1 MTTPLTTTIPDH
13 DNTDEKPEWLTIR
26 EAARVLRVHR
36 KTVERWIAAG
46 KLPVK
51 AIPGRSGQE
60 YRIKREDVM
69 AYLERGN

>member
-1 MTTPLTTTIPDH
+1 MTAPLTTMIPDN
-13 DNTDEKPEWLTIR
+13 DNTDEKPELWTVR
-26 EAARVLRVHR
+26 QVATYMQVHR

-51 AIPGRSGQE
+51 AIPGRSGRE

-69 AYLERGN
+69 AYLEREG

>member
-1 MTTPLTTTIPDH
+1 MTTNDN
-13 DNTDEKPEWLTIR
+13 NTDEKPEWWTVR
-26 EAARVLRVHR
+26 QVATYMQVHR

-51 AIPGRSGQE
+51 AIPGRSGRE